1 MCSLRGIQL
10 AAGASPESTSE
21 SWVITAAQARILYGI
36 KSFSSLSQPEAEAE
50 NPRIRAV
57 VTGCRIFKES
67 RGGGVIDEA
76 VFIPAA
82 SARDFERR
90 RGVFKDG
97 ERPLSKQ
104 RPTRCS
110 KQRENVGLY

>member
-10 AAGASPESTSE
+10 AAAASPESTSE
-21 SWVITAAQARILYGI
+21 SWVIAVALARILYGI
-36 KSFSSLSQPEAEAE
+36 KRSSSLSQPEAEAE